1 MKNRNI
7 PFFILLLINIFV
19 LSLIS
24 LVNSELSR
32 WGISIFLPGLFFLSS
47 SILLNWW
54 QGILGCTIIGLFLDS
69 VYHTPFGFLGFTLP
83 LLCLAGKRWLKNTS
97 NNRPWRSVLFQV
109 ITNIGTAFFLLAV
122 LFIQDLSFN
131 KFNFTR
137 LITDLILSSI
147 LLIPLC
153 IWLLEF
159 TIIVIEKVSGK
170 NVIKEGELW
179 TLQKNITPKIEDIMC
194 LEFFI
199 LYYS

>member
-109 ITNIGTAFFLLAV
+109 ITNMGTAFFLLAV

-137 LITDLILSSI
+137 LITDLVLSSI

-153 IWLLEF
+153 FWLLEF

-170 NVIKEGELW
+170 NVIKEGEL
-179 TLQKNITPKIEDIMC
+179 
-194 LEFFI
+194 
-199 LYYS
+199 